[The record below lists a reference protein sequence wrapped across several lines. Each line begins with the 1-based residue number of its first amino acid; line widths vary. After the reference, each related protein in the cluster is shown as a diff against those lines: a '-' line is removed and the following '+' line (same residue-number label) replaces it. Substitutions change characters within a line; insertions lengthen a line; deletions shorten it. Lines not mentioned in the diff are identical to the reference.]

1 MEHIEEAGI
10 HSGDSAC
17 VLPTITFGP
26 ELLETIERQTKL
38 IAEELHVVGLMN
50 IQYAIKDGDLYV
62 LEVNPRASRTIPF
75 VSKAIGVPLAKL
87 ATKVMLGKTLQEL
100 GFVKPIRP
108 KHISVKEA
116 VFPFNRF
123 PNVDILLGPE
133 MKSTGEVMG
142 IDHSFG
148 MAFAKSQ
155 MAAGFKMPLSGR
167 VFISVHDAYKDRIV
181 PVAESFARMGF
192 RISATQGTAER
203 LRGHGVEAETILKV
217 SEGRPNVVD
226 RIKNGD
232 IQLVINVSLGRR
244 ASRNDA
250 YHIRRGALVYNIL
263 YTTTISGARA
273 LAEAID
279 ALQREPWDV
288 MPLQA
293 YHGKMGK

>member
-1 MEHIEEAGI
+1 
-10 HSGDSAC
+10 
-17 VLPTITFGP
+17 
-26 ELLETIERQTKL
+26 LERIERQTIL

-50 IQYAIKDGDLYV
+50 IQYAIKDGELYV

-100 GFVKPIRP
+100 GFTEPIRP
-108 KHISVKEA
+108 RHISVKEA

-123 PNVDILLGPE
+123 PGVDILLGPE

-142 IDHSFG
+142 IDRSFG

-155 MAAGFKMPLSGR
+155 MAVGFKMPLAGR

-181 PVAESFARMGF
+181 PVAQAFARMGF
-192 RISATQGTAER
+192 QIAATAGTAER
-203 LRGHGVEAETILKV
+203 LRSHGIDVEMALKV
-217 SEGRPNVVD
+217 SEGRPNVLD

-232 IQLVINVSLGRR
+232 IQLVINVSQGRQS
-244 ASRNDA
+244 SRKDA
-250 YHIRRGALVYNIL
+250 YHLRRGALVYNVL
-263 YTTTISGARA
+263 YTTTLSGARA

-279 ALQREPWDV
+279 ALRQSPWEV
-288 MPLQA
+288 IPLQT
-293 YHGKMGK
+293 YHRRETKEA

>member
-1 MEHIEEAGI
+1 VDVDAISDGKTTVVAGIMEHIEEAGI

-17 VLPTITFGP
+17 VLPTITFDP
-26 ELLETIERQTKL
+26 ELLRTIERQTKL

-50 IQYAIKDGDLYV
+50 IQYAIKDGELYV

-100 GFVKPIRP
+100 GFTAPIRP

-148 MAFAKSQ
+148 LAFAKSQ

-167 VFISVHDAYKDRIV
+167 VFISVHDLYQDRIV
-181 PVAESFARMGF
+181 PVAQAFAGMGF
-192 RISATQGTAER
+192 QITATGGTANR
-203 LRGHGVEAETILKV
+203 LREQGIAVETILKV

-226 RIKNGD
+226 RIKNGVHD
-232 IQLVINVSLGRR
+232 DDLRR
-244 ASRNDA
+244 
-250 YHIRRGALVYNIL
+250 
-263 YTTTISGARA
+263 SGACGGYRRPPEGA
-273 LAEAID
+273 VGRD
-279 ALQREPWDV
+279 AAPSVSRKDKFPSLSF
-288 MPLQA
+288 
-293 YHGKMGK
+293 HGRGSG